1 MGQGGVDDPAALV
14 VEDVRPDLAQR
25 LWVGVA
31 VEEVV
36 LDLEVLAHR
45 DEDLFG
51 VLVGCF
57 LGDAGHLHGQGDG
70 KVEGVEG
77 RLVDDDERVPVTGAM
92 RETQCVSDGE
102 SSSEQRIK
110 RRVRSPHFSS
120 ENLDRSTWSSGAV
133 MRSMS

>member
-1 MGQGGVDDPAALV
+1 MGRAADYTHVQDRTLLRSDVGQGGVDDPAALV

-51 VLVGCF
+51 VLVGC
-57 LGDAGHLHGQGDG
+57 LHGDA
-70 KVEGVEG
+70 
-77 RLVDDDERVPVTGAM
+77 
-92 RETQCVSDGE
+92 
-102 SSSEQRIK
+102 
-110 RRVRSPHFSS
+110 
-120 ENLDRSTWSSGAV
+120 
-133 MRSMS
+133 